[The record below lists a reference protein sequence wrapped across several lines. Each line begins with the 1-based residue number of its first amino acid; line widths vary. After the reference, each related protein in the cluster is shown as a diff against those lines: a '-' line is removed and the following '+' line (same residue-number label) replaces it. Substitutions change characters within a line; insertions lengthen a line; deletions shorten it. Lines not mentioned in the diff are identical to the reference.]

1 MGSEN
6 TKYMGNRQLPWN
18 KDMSNSARH
27 PRKSDGVETRDM
39 TLSPWAPIRRPRT
52 WTVTPGTTS
61 WGRVKRDGSIIIIF
75 YHPKPHYESTMHDGG
90 KAITHSKQHESDD
103 PAAVSVHT
111 DPKGI
116 PGDGVRLSSISAV
129 RALI

>member
-52 WTVTPGTTS
+52 WTVTPRTTS
-61 WGRVKRDGSIIIIF
+61 WGRVK
-75 YHPKPHYESTMHDGG
+75 HDGG
-90 KAITHSKQHESDD
+90 KAITHSKQHEPDD
-103 PAAVSVHT
+103 PIAVSVHT

-116 PGDGVRLSSISAV
+116 PGDGVRLSSISVV